1 MIINYDALKEFAI
14 TDHQRKVIDAVV
26 KHGSHRKAA
35 PHLGIS
41 HQSVD
46 NLIKRIKHHAQKR
59 GKLEDMK
66 ESGVVP
72 EGFYAETSVKRRFNE
87 ETGQMEV
94 VEDWTKSKRE
104 KGANIEMM
112 RAWVEGLNAEIIPAK
127 KTKKTKHLS
136 GLREDLASAIIFGD
150 AHIGMLA
157 HALET
162 LQADHDIETATADI
176 RSAIDYCVDCA
187 PPSKQGWF
195 INVGDFTHADTSK
208 GTTHSGTGLDM
219 AARHNQSLKAA
230 ASVIRYAIDKML
242 TKFEEVLVINARGNH
257 DLDAAFALNMTIQAV
272 YENDSRVI
280 VQGNDS
286 KFNFIEFGK
295 NLIGIH
301 HGDGINHNRMAGVMT
316 KTMAEAWGRT
326 TNRRFWNGHF
336 HHKQMVEHDSGITF
350 EIFHTLAPN
359 DAWHAASGY
368 GSESRVTMLTLH
380 EEFGEVNRMS
390 PSLEMLRA
398 IAA

>member
-1 MIINYDALKEFAI
+1 
-14 TDHQRKVIDAVV
+14 
-26 KHGSHRKAA
+26 
-35 PHLGIS
+35 
-41 HQSVD
+41 
-46 NLIKRIKHHAQKR
+46 
-59 GKLEDMK
+59 
-66 ESGVVP
+66 
-72 EGFYAETSVKRRFNE
+72 
-87 ETGQMEV
+87 
-94 VEDWTKSKRE
+94 
-104 KGANIEMM
+104 
-112 RAWVEGLNAEIIPAK
+112 
-127 KTKKTKHLS
+127 
-136 GLREDLASAIIFGD
+136 
-150 AHIGMLA
+150 
-157 HALET
+157 
-162 LQADHDIETATADI
+162 
-176 RSAIDYCVDCA
+176 
-187 PPSKQGWF
+187 
-195 INVGDFTHADTSK
+195 
-208 GTTHSGTGLDM
+208 
-219 AARHNQSLKAA
+219 
-230 ASVIRYAIDKML
+230 ML

-272 YENDSRVI
+272 YENDSRVT